1 MAQGIIHSVQIARGI
16 GLIRPDDGTADLSFA
31 RSALAAGAFE
41 ELREGQWVT
50 YEPAPDSAAPESGQ
64 AIQIRLVLE

>member
-1 MAQGIIHSVQIARGI
+1 MAQGIVQSVQIARGI

-50 YEPAPDSAAPESGQ
+50 YEIAPDAADREREQ
-64 AIQIRLVLE
+64 AIQVRLLPE